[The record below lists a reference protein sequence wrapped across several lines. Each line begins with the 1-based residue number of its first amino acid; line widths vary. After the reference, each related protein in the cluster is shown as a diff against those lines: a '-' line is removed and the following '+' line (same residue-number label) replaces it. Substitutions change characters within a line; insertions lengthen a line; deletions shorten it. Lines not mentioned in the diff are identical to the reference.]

1 MIIGANIER
10 NNKIYSYQTS
20 LINGPFDADKLDYI
34 KRDSLTAGLSLQY
47 DMKRLF
53 TKIQIHTVPSSN
65 SRIEHR
71 LVINFNGIT
80 AIEELTFCKIMLFS
94 YIYYHQKVLDS
105 SQQQSPTA
113 SINSLRISS
122 LGINAS
128 CVCSS

>member
-80 AIEELTFCKIMLFS
+80 AIEISKMYQQCQDIMLVFKCHHVILVQFCIYPDFFS
-94 YIYYHQKVLDS
+94 REHLQNI
-105 SQQQSPTA
+105 
-113 SINSLRISS
+113 
-122 LGINAS
+122 
-128 CVCSS
+128 CF